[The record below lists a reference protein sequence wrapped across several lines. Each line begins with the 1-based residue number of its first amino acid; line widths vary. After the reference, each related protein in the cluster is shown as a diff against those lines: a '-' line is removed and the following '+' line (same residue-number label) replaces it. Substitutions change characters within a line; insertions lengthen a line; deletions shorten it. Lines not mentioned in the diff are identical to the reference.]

1 MILKVV
7 QYFGTNN
14 CIIGICS
21 ICTLLG
27 FFMTIYVTVKSKK
40 IHESLHEYKKIIQYN
55 KETKKIVT
63 ACRNYQ
69 KSLMEDDV
77 KLRKVRVDILNDL
90 LVAKKKFDDIL
101 TRHERKELSNAIK
114 VVKVSQNIE
123 YICANL
129 SSVIAIFSLER
140 ES

>member
-1 MILKVV
+1 MILKIV

-14 CIIGICS
+14 CILGICS

-40 IHESLHEYKKIIQYN
+40 IQESLYEYKKIIQYN
-55 KETKKIVT
+55 KETKKIVV
-63 ACRNYQ
+63 ACSNYQ
-69 KSLMEDDV
+69 KSLMQDDV
-77 KLRKVRVDILNDL
+77 KLRKVRIDILNDL

-101 TRHERKELSNAIK
+101 TRCEIRELSNAIK
-114 VVKVSQNIE
+114 VVKVSQNVE
-123 YICANL
+123 EICTNL